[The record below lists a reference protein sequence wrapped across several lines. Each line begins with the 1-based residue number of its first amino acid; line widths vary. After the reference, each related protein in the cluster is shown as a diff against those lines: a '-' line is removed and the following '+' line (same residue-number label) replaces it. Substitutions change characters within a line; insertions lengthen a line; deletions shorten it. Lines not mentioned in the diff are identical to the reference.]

1 MPQFT
6 DSYTT
11 TAGSVTD
18 TRKIIAAI
26 REVVATADLDSKS
39 ESTLGVQS
47 YGGYHPLF
55 ITGSYPGEEK
65 IPTFAHPIYI
75 SNIRGKN
82 IISTDLRFVLKKS
95 PESNFSDKI
104 SDRINFDYLVTRT
117 VLDLYWASGRTSEFV
132 NGFVFAGKVYA
143 SWVAQILRTIGLN
156 PEEIL
161 VAETISLAYYYDLC
175 MDTDNAMYSDS
186 NRMEWIAHNSSFPPH
201 TVTALLDGVGR
212 MNNFSELIAML
223 KKKIQNFQ
231 MEKLS
236 PLLFLQ
242 KINNS
247 WYGLNREK
255 VLAVAVEHPPTWTAL
270 VYHSLSSR
278 SFKNCLIAQIAEKA
292 GKRGEGS
299 EFLLRYRTLFES
311 SLRIESNNVQIIN
324 RDVGADFNYSAE
336 EMLAECTNRLPIL

>member
-11 TAGSVTD
+11 TAGSATD

-26 REVVATADLDSKS
+26 REVVATADLDSKP

-55 ITGSYPGEEK
+55 ITGTYPGEEK

-82 IISTDLRFVLKKS
+82 IISTDLRLVLRKDS
-95 PESNFSDKI
+95 ARNFSERI
-104 SDRINFDYLVTRT
+104 NDRINFDYLVSRT
-117 VLDLYWASGRTSEFV
+117 VLDLYWASGKSSEFV
-132 NGFVFAGKVYA
+132 TGFVFAAKVFA
-143 SWVAQILRTIGLN
+143 TWISQILRTIGLN
-156 PEEIL
+156 PEEVL
-161 VAETISLAYYYDLC
+161 VAETIALAYYYDLC
-175 MDTDNAMYSDS
+175 SDPNSYSHS
-186 NRMEWIAHNSSFPPH
+186 EANRVDWIVANSAFPEH
-201 TVTALLDGVGR
+201 RVAAIMSDVDKMFR
-212 MNNFSELIAML
+212 FDDLIKTL

-231 MEKLS
+231 LEKLS
-236 PLLFLQ
+236 VLLFLQ

-255 VLAVAVEHPPTWTAL
+255 VLAVSLEHPPTWTAL

-278 SFKNCLIAQIAEKA
+278 SYKNSLISQIAAKA
-292 GKRGEGS
+292 GKRGDS
-299 EFLLRYRTLFES
+299 TSFVTHYQSLFES
-311 SLRIESNNVQIIN
+311 SLRIEQHGTVIVDMTHES
-324 RDVGADFNYSAE
+324 DFNYNVE
-336 EMLAECTNRLPIL
+336 EMVAQCTNRLPIL